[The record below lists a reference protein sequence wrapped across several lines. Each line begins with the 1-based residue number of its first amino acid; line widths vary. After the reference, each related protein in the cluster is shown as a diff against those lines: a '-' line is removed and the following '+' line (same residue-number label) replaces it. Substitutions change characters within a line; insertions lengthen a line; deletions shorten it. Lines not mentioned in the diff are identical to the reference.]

1 MIFMLLVM
9 LMLKSLMMLILA
21 MTIKQQL
28 QPEEPLMSGG
38 IQWKCFLSC
47 CWSSWCQPWQIGNDV
62 SAQWTSKEL
71 LMLLFLIL
79 LMISTMEMVNYDI
92 SAQWT
97 FNEWLQRR
105 RRRSSSFATSSPATL
120 VRITI
125 TIMIIMMMTRRMS
138 MMNHDGHDND
148 RDKGDVY

>member
-38 IQWKCFLSC
+38 IQWNRSFFYVVVGLVDANHGKLAMMFQPNGPPKSCWCCCF
-47 CWSSWCQPWQIGNDV
+47 
-62 SAQWTSKEL
+62 
-71 LMLLFLIL
+71 
-79 LMISTMEMVNYDI
+79 LMISTMDMVNYDI